1 MPAVG
6 MVGML
11 NGCMVSHLSEFRYGK
26 APILIATDV
35 ASRGLG
41 QYSLKGHP
49 FVVSVEYILK
59 KVLLLSLTFTYAFS
73 EFFSP

>member
-1 MPAVG
+1 
-6 MVGML
+6 ML
-11 NGCMVSHLSEFRYGK
+11 NGRIVSHLSEFRYGK

-41 QYSLKGHP
+41 QYSLEWHQ

-59 KVLLLSLTFTYAFS
+59 KVVLLSLTFTYAFS

>member
-1 MPAVG
+1 
-6 MVGML
+6 ML
-11 NGCMVSHLSEFRYGK
+11 KRCVVSHLSEFRYGK

-41 QYSLKGHP
+41 QYSLKRHQ
-49 FVVSVEYILK
+49 FVVSAEYILK
-59 KVLLLSLTFTYAFS
+59 KVVLLSLTFTYAFS